1 MGNSQTLI
9 SNRIHPF
16 YSDGKWIKAEDL
28 KAGSRLFAENGA
40 EQTVQS

>member
-16 YSDGKWIKAEDL
+16 YSDGKWI
-28 KAGSRLFAENGA
+28 
-40 EQTVQS
+40 

>member
-28 KAGSRLFAENGA
+28 
-40 EQTVQS
+40 

>member
-16 YSDGKWIKAEDL
+16 YSDGKW
-28 KAGSRLFAENGA
+28 
-40 EQTVQS
+40 

>member
-16 YSDGKWIKAEDL
+16 YSDG
-28 KAGSRLFAENGA
+28 
-40 EQTVQS
+40 

>member
-16 YSDGKWIKAEDL
+16 YSDGKWIKAE
-28 KAGSRLFAENGA
+28 
-40 EQTVQS
+40 

>member
-16 YSDGKWIKAEDL
+16 YS
-28 KAGSRLFAENGA
+28 
-40 EQTVQS
+40 

>member
-1 MGNSQTLI
+1 MGNNQTLI

-28 KAGSRLFAENGA
+28 
-40 EQTVQS
+40 